1 MINAVED
8 YAKEFHNIWRLKFSH
23 NTRQVGQPSN
33 RIKRKVRTARH
44 ASPWAKGQR
53 ANTFVITDVDL
64 TGRTTGRPY
73 KRVLWISGTVSAD
86 RPYCCQGEEGKEG
99 ERGGGGDGGG
109 GDDGSGEDEEEDR
122 PMGRERSLCS
132 S

>member
-1 MINAVED
+1 MNNVVID
-8 YAKEFHNIWRLKFSH
+8 YAKEFRNIWRLKFSH
-23 NTRQVGQPSN
+23 NTRQERPSN
-33 RIKRKVRTARH
+33 RTKKKVRTARH

-86 RPYCCQGEEGKEG
+86 RP
-99 ERGGGGDGGG
+99 RVI
-109 GDDGSGEDEEEDR
+109 R
-122 PMGRERSLCS
+122 PANRRTYPRSECPAFEVSDSPSVS
-132 S
+132 SDKVFHFPYLPVLWE